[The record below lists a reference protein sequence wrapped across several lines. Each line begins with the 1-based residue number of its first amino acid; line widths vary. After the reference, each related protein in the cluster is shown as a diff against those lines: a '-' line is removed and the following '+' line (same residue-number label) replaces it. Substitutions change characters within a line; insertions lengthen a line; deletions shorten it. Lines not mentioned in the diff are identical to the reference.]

1 MTRTPAGE
9 VPVHRRFF
17 QHLLELVGRMQRDGV
32 SIISGTDVG
41 NPFVVAG
48 FSLQE
53 ELGLLV
59 EAGLTL
65 ADALRSETLNPA
77 KFLGAADSLGTVET
91 GKVADLVLLDR
102 NPLTDIRNTRRIR
115 AVVLNGR
122 YLDRADLDKLLASA
136 ETAAQRN

>member
-1 MTRTPAGE
+1 M
-9 VPVHRRFF
+9 
-17 QHLLELVGRMQRDGV
+17 
-32 SIISGTDVG
+32 SGTDVG

-59 EAGLTL
+59 EAGLSP
-65 ADALRSETLNPA
+65 ADALRSATLNPA

-122 YLDRADLDKLLASA
+122 YLDRADLDELLASA
-136 ETAAQRN
+136 ETTAQRN